1 MRTTNDVLLVTL
13 GSEVYVKAPRTRERF
28 REVLADNLRAS
39 LPADVEIDRLDVG
52 RLVVAADDPVGAA
65 EVAARTFGVHRV
77 ELARPVTPVAPLEA
91 LADTVAA
98 RAADRVAGRTFA
110 VRTRRH
116 GQHPWQSTDAN
127 REIGSRLLERSAGVH
142 LDDPEVEVQVVV
154 LDDRAWLVEEAWNG
168 PDGLPLGTQDG
179 CLAMLSGGFDSPVA
193 AWSVMRRGCPI
204 DFLHVRL
211 DCAQTDHATAVA
223 RELWRRWGAGTS
235 PLVWIVDFDEVEDA
249 LRESV
254 PPRLRQ
260 VVLKQLMM
268 RAADGLADEYDIPA
282 LVTGEAI
289 AQVSSQTLRHLA
301 EIDRVC
307 SRLVLRPLAGWE
319 KQEIVAKARQIGT
332 EELSAR
338 AKEVCDLSAGRPV
351 AVAAQRTTLA
361 RANAELPDDLV
372 ARAIAARR
380 VVALE
385 HWVPGMDAVEV
396 VEDVPAGFELVGDDD
411 DLPATGPVALVGSE
425 AIGRATGLKA
435 GGREAVVLTHEP
447 VLAPVG

>member
-1 MRTTNDVLLVTL
+1 MRSHDDVLLVTL

-28 REVLADNLRAS
+28 RAVLADNLRAS
-39 LPADVEIDRLDVG
+39 LPADVAIDRLDVG
-52 RLVVAADDPVGAA
+52 RLVVSADDPVRAA
-65 EVAARTFGVHRV
+65 EVVARTFGVHRV
-77 ELARPVTPVAPLEA
+77 ELARPVAPVAPLEE
-91 LADTVAA
+91 LADAVAG
-98 RAADRVAGRTFA
+98 RAGDRVSGRTFA

-116 GQHPWQSTDAN
+116 GQHPWGSTDAN
-127 REIGSRLLERSAGVH
+127 REIGSRLLARSAGVD
-142 LDDPEVEVQVVV
+142 LDDPEVEVKVVV
-154 LDDRAWLVEEAWNG
+154 LDDRAWLVEEAWEG
-168 PDGLPLGTQDG
+168 PDGLPLGTQDP
-179 CLAMLSGGFDSPVA
+179 CLALLSGGFDSPVA
-193 AWSVMRRGCPI
+193 AWSVMRRGCPV
-204 DFLHVRL
+204 DFVHVRL
-211 DCAQTDHATAVA
+211 NCAQTDHATAVA
-223 RELWRRWGAGTS
+223 RQLWRRWGAGTS
-235 PLVWIVDFDEVEDA
+235 PLVWIVDFEDIEVA

-268 RAADGLADEYDIPA
+268 RAADALADAHDIPA
-282 LVTGEAI
+282 LITGEAI

-319 KQEIVAKARQIGT
+319 KQEIVSKARYIGT

-338 AKEVCDLSAGRPV
+338 AKEVCDLSAGHPV

-372 ARAIAARR
+372 ARTVAARR

-396 VEDVPAGFELVGDDD
+396 VEEVPAGFVLAGGDDEI
-411 DLPATGPVALVGSE
+411 PETGPVALVGAE
-425 AIGRATGLKA
+425 AIQRATRLKA
-435 GGREAVVLTHEP
+435 GGREAVVLTVEP